1 MISAALNF
9 SLYILNFVISNNIIL
24 SSVAGYLLGIITS
37 FYFGEMW
44 VFNLSNIFTI
54 SELVRYLIVYFLGR
68 LGMTLIIFLLNQ
80 DLGIDYKLSWIGGI
94 LFSISNNYLGS
105 KYIVFKEK

>member
-37 FYFGEMW
+37 FYFGKMW

-80 DLGIDYKLSWIGGI
+80 DLGIGYKLSWIGGI
-94 LFSISNNYLGS
+94 LFSISNNYLGF